1 MLRGGKRKFLAAV
14 NNVLTNGYYLAE
26 ECHIKLIQKQSF
38 PILTYGWGNWCKSL
52 ESKRRASEC
61 YNRTIRHVF

>member
-14 NNVLTNGYYLAE
+14 NNVLTNGYCLAE

-38 PILTYGWGNWCKSL
+38 PILTYG
-52 ESKRRASEC
+52 
-61 YNRTIRHVF
+61 